1 MKDANGD
8 DITIEETIDE
18 NGNIQIKKIKM
29 RYDYIIL
36 GTGLNECLYSA
47 CLSKLAKKKVLVI
60 DLDNVY
66 SSSIRTLNLKEFNN
80 YFNGNYNK
88 SEQKSQIFSNILQ

>member
-1 MKDANGD
+1 MTDQKDQLEYYLD
-8 DITIEETIDE
+8 QYD
-18 NGNIQIKKIKM
+18 
-29 RYDYIIL
+29 YDYIIL

-88 SEQKSQIFSNILQ
+88 SEQKSQIFSNILQQNVEENN

>member
-1 MKDANGD
+1 LDQYD
-8 DITIEETIDE
+8 
-18 NGNIQIKKIKM
+18 
-29 RYDYIIL
+29 YDYIIL

-66 SSSIRTLNLKEFNN
+66 SSSIRTLNLKEFDN
-80 YFNGNYNK
+80 YFTGNYNK
-88 SEQKSQIFSNILQ
+88 SEQKS